1 MSDDGDRVLMV
12 DRMVVFGFDVITEE
26 SQSQADHNI
35 KEEGQEGWHQQKTVK
50 DSKTDD
56 DKDHLEEDDESLRRC
71 KKHAKHPKYSG
82 DCGLEDWSRD
92 VIDRP
97 LHSIL
102 GLIAGFVL

>member
-1 MSDDGDRVLMV
+1 M
-12 DRMVVFGFDVITEE
+12 
-26 SQSQADHNI
+26 
-35 KEEGQEGWHQQKTVK
+35 K

-102 GLIAGFVL
+102 GLIAGFVLEVDVMVAEMCREVHTEANTHDEVDK